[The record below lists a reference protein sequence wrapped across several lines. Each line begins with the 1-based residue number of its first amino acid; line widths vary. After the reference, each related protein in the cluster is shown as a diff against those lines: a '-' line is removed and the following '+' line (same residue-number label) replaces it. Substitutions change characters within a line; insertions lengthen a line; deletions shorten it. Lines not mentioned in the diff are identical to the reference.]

1 MELVCMDFL
10 SVETCKGGYEYIL
23 VITDYYTRYAQAYP
37 ARNQTAHTTAEILYN
52 KFIAIYGFP
61 SRLHS
66 DQGPNFTSKIIN

>member
-1 MELVCMDFL
+1 MDFL

-23 VITDYYTRYAQAYP
+23 VITDHYTRYAQAYN
-37 ARNQTAHTTAEILYN
+37 AKNQTTYTTAEILYN